1 MVGKATLTLLDRAEE
16 YVMTFP
22 SAYGR
27 SILGRPWFEMGG
39 QVQIDCVKT
48 GYQASIQFLTK
59 PFYGGKKHQ
68 ISGSICGPDKKVG
81 IYFWVYVYNTT
92 LYMFDTH

>member
-1 MVGKATLTLLDRAEE
+1 
-16 YVMTFP
+16 
-22 SAYGR
+22 
-27 SILGRPWFEMGG
+27 
-39 QVQIDCVKT
+39 
-48 GYQASIQFLTK
+48 LTK

-92 LYMFDTH
+92 LLRFDTH